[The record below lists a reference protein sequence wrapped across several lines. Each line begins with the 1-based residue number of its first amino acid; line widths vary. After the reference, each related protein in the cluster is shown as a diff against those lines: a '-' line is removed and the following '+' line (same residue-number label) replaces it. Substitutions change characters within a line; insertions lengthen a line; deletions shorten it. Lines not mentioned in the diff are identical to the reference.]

1 MSASYPLVAGISQ
14 PLEYKRGIVFLA
26 NFVKAAVNLLN
37 SHSGIIPTMYP
48 IVALDIE
55 TTGLDPR
62 RDAIIEIG
70 AVCFDGK
77 EITSTWQS
85 LINPQRPIP
94 AVITQ
99 LTNITNDMVIN
110 APPIKAVI
118 QDFADFVG
126 DKPVIGHNV
135 SFDLSFLKIHQNF
148 DLNPV
153 NDTFEIAAVLLPTA
167 PRYSLGALVDRFGTS
182 NPNPHRAKY
191 DAEAT
196 MAVFRKLHELA
207 GELPLHLLAEIVQAS
222 HNLSWDGRL
231 FFSEVLKER
240 SRGPIPARQAA
251 QNKYGVLFEAPSE
264 LLAQPIKPNP
274 ELLPLDIKETAAILS
289 PGGPFSIYLENFEYR
304 NEQVEMLQAVASALS
319 NSQHL
324 MVEAGTG
331 IGKSYAYLVP
341 AALWSTR
348 NNLRVVISTN
358 TLNLQDQLINKDIPD
373 VKRAL
378 GLDLRAS
385 VLKGRVNYL
394 CPRRLEAMRHRKP
407 RDANE
412 LRLLAKVLIWLEQGG
427 SGELAEVN
435 LTGPAEKEVWIRL
448 SAQDEVCSA
457 EVCLNRMGGICP
469 YFKARQAALGAHI
482 IVVNHALLLSDV
494 VTNNRVLPEY
504 KYLIVDEG
512 HHIEDASTGAL
523 SYRVTRVEVE
533 RVLDELGGTASGI
546 LGRVSSI
553 LQRLIKPSE
562 YASVSVTIEKATD
575 LAYRTENDIRKFFT
589 AIDEFMVQERNGG
602 EVGDYGQ
609 QVRVTSATHHQPQW
623 DNLEITW
630 DDASQPTDSLMRL
643 LDDLL
648 HDMGDEALTGKDEME
663 DIFGDLTSAVRRLKE
678 IHDHISAMVFEL
690 DANTICWIE
699 QDSKYNSLSLNFA
712 PLHIGPLMESALWHT
727 KDCVIITSATLTA
740 NNNFDYIRSRLNA
753 DEADELIL
761 GSPFDFE
768 NSALLFLPTDMP
780 EPIDFKNYQ
789 RFVER
794 AVLQTARATGGRM
807 LVLFTSYRQLLE
819 TSRVITPLLAKEKI
833 QVFEQGTGASP
844 SSLLDSFKGTKR
856 AVLLGTKSF
865 WEGVDV
871 PGEALSVLMIAKL
884 PFDVPNDPII
894 QSRSETFENP
904 FSEYTLPEA
913 ILRFRQGFGRLIRT
927 QSDRGVVGVLDRRV
941 RSKQYGQLFLQS
953 LPNCHLVEST
963 IEDLPEAATRWLNI

>member
-1 MSASYPLVAGISQ
+1 
-14 PLEYKRGIVFLA
+14 
-26 NFVKAAVNLLN
+26 
-37 SHSGIIPTMYP
+37 MYP
-48 IVALDIE
+48 IVSLDIE

-77 EITSTWQS
+77 EITGRWQS
-85 LINPQRPIP
+85 LINPQRPVP

-99 LTNITNDMVIN
+99 LTGISTDMVVN
-110 APPIKAVI
+110 APPIKAII

-126 DKPVIGHNV
+126 DLPIIGHNI
-135 SFDLSFLKIHQNF
+135 SFDLSFLKIHHDF
-148 DLNPV
+148 SFNPV
-153 NDTFEIAAVLLPTA
+153 NDTFEIAAVLLPSA
-167 PRYSLGALVDRFGTS
+167 PRYSLSALVDYFGAT
-182 NPNPHRAKY
+182 NQNPHRGQD

-196 MAVFRKLHELA
+196 MQVFSKLHNLA
-207 GELPLHLLAEIVQAS
+207 NKLPINILAEIVQAS
-222 HNLSWDGRL
+222 RNLSWDGSW
-231 FFSEVLKER
+231 FFSEVLKEH
-240 SRGPIPARQAA
+240 SKAPITARQIK
-251 QNKYGVLFEAPSE
+251 QKEHGVLFDTPSE
-264 LLAQPIKPNP
+264 LLSQPLKAN
-274 ELLPLDIKETAAILS
+274 EQLVPLDIEEVTAILS
-289 PGGPFSIYLENFEYR
+289 PGGPFSKYLENFESR
-304 NEQVEMLQAVASALS
+304 NEQIEMLQVVAGALT

-324 MVEAGTG
+324 LVEAGTG

-341 AALWSTR
+341 AALWATQ
-348 NNLRVVISTN
+348 NNTRVVVSTN

-373 VKRAL
+373 VRKAL
-378 GLDLRAS
+378 GLDLKAS
-385 VLKGRVNYL
+385 VLKGRLNYL
-394 CPRRLEAMRHRKP
+394 CPRRLEALRHRKP

-412 LRLLAKVLIWLEQGG
+412 MRLMAKVLVWLEKGG
-427 SGELAEVN
+427 SGELAEIN
-435 LTGPAEKEVWIRL
+435 LTGPAEREVWSHI
-448 SAQDEVCSA
+448 SAQDEMCSA

-469 YFKARQAALGAHI
+469 YFKAHQAALGSHI
-482 IVVNHALLLSDV
+482 LVVNHALLLSDV

-533 RVLDELGGTASGI
+533 RLFSELGGSSSGI
-546 LGRVSSI
+546 LGRVATT
-553 LQRLIKPSE
+553 LQRLLQPSDF
-562 YASVSVTIEKATD
+562 ASANSAIEKATD
-575 LAYRTENDIRKFFT
+575 LAYRAENDFRKFYT
-589 AIDEFMVQERNGG
+589 VIDEFMVQERSGA

-609 QVRVTSATHHQPQW
+609 QVRVVPSTQHQPQW
-623 DNLEITW
+623 DDVEIAW
-630 DDASQPTDSLMRL
+630 DEASKPIESLLRL
-643 LDDLL
+643 LDNLL
-648 HDMGDEALTGKDEME
+648 RDMGDEAIAGKEEME
-663 DIFGDLTSAVRRLKE
+663 DVMGDLSSVEHRLKE
-678 IHDHISAMVFEL
+678 IHEHISAMVFEM
-690 DANTICWIE
+690 DPNTIYWID
-699 QDSKYNSLSLNFA
+699 QDARYNSLSLNFA

-727 KDCVIITSATLTA
+727 KECVIVTSATLTA

-761 GSPFDFE
+761 GSPFDYE

-780 EPIDFKNYQ
+780 EPIDFRNYQ

-794 AVLQTARATGGRM
+794 AVLQTAKATGGRM

-819 TSRVITPLLAKEKI
+819 TSRLISPLLAKEKI

-844 SSLLDSFKGTKR
+844 SSLLDSFKTTDR
-856 AVLLGTKSF
+856 AVLLGTRSF

-871 PGEALSVLMIAKL
+871 PGEALSVLMLVKL

-927 QSDRGVVGVLDRRV
+927 QSDRGVVAVLDRRV
-941 RSKQYGQLFLQS
+941 KSKQYGQFFLQS
-953 LPNCHLVEST
+953 IPNCHLVEST
-963 IEDLPEAATRWLNI
+963 IEDLPISATRWLNI

>member
-1 MSASYPLVAGISQ
+1 
-14 PLEYKRGIVFLA
+14 
-26 NFVKAAVNLLN
+26 
-37 SHSGIIPTMYP
+37 MYP

-70 AVCFDGK
+70 AVFFDGEK
-77 EITSTWQS
+77 ISKSWQS

-94 AVITQ
+94 PVITQ
-99 LTNITNDMVIN
+99 LTNITNEMVIN

-118 QDFADFVG
+118 QDFADFIG
-126 DKPVIGHNV
+126 DLPVIGHNV
-135 SFDLSFLKIHQNF
+135 SFDLSFLRLHQNL

-153 NDTFEIAAVLLPTA
+153 NDTFEIAAVLLPTT
-167 PRYSLGALVDRFGTS
+167 PRYSLSALIDRFGTS
-182 NPNPHRAKY
+182 NLNPHRAKD

-207 GELPLHLLAEIVQAS
+207 NDLPMHLLAEIVQAS
-222 HNLSWDGRL
+222 HNLSWDGRW

-240 SRGPIPARQAA
+240 SKGPVPAKQAA
-251 QNKYGVLFEAPSE
+251 HKDYGVLFKAPSE
-264 LLAQPIKPNP
+264 LLTQPLKPNP
-274 ELLPLDIKETAAILS
+274 EIIPLDLEETTAILS
-289 PGGPFSIYLENFEYR
+289 PGGPFSKYLENFESR
-304 NEQVEMLQAVASALS
+304 NEQVEMLQAVTGALS

-373 VKRAL
+373 VKNAL
-378 GLDLRAS
+378 GLDLNAS
-385 VLKGRVNYL
+385 VLKGRINYL

-407 RDANE
+407 RDASE
-412 LRLLAKVLIWLEQGG
+412 MRLMAKVLVWLDQGG

-435 LTGPAEKEVWIRL
+435 LTGPTEKEIWSRL
-448 SAQDEVCSA
+448 SAEDELCSS

-469 YFKARQAALGAHI
+469 YFKARQAALSAHI
-482 IVVNHALLLSDV
+482 LVVNHALLLSDV

-523 SYRVTRVEVE
+523 SYRVTRIEVE
-533 RVLDELGGTASGI
+533 RLFNELGGTASGI
-546 LGRVSSI
+546 LGRISST
-553 LQRLIKPSE
+553 LQRLLKPSE
-562 YASVSVTIEKATD
+562 FASVQAAIEKATD
-575 LAYRTENDIRKFFT
+575 LAYRVENDSRKFFS
-589 AIDEFMVQERNGG
+589 AIEEFMVRERDGG

-609 QVRVTSATHHQPQW
+609 QVRVIPATQHQPQW
-623 DNLEITW
+623 DDIQISW
-630 DDASQPTDSLMRL
+630 DDASQPMESLMRL
-643 LDDLL
+643 LDSLL
-648 HDMGDEALTGKDEME
+648 NDMSDESLAGKDEME
-663 DIFGDLTSAVRRLKE
+663 DVTGDLSSVLRRLKE
-678 IHDHISAMVFEL
+678 IHGHISTMVFEL

-699 QDSKYNSLSLNFA
+699 QDAKYSSLSLNFA

-727 KDCVIITSATLTA
+727 KDCVIVTSATLTA
-740 NNNFDYIRSRLNA
+740 NNNFDYLRSRLNA

-761 GSPFDFE
+761 GSPFDYE
-768 NSALLFLPTDMP
+768 NSALLFLPMDMP

-789 RFVER
+789 RFIER
-794 AVLQTARATGGRM
+794 AVLQTAKTTGGRM

-819 TSRVITPLLAKEKI
+819 TSRVISPLLAKEKI

-844 SSLLDSFKGTKR
+844 SSLLDSFKSTDR
-856 AVLLGTKSF
+856 AVLLGTRSF

-871 PGEALSVLMIAKL
+871 PGEALSVLMIVKL

-927 QSDRGVVGVLDRRV
+927 QSDRGVVAVLDRRV

-953 LPNCHLVEST
+953 LPNCHLVESS
-963 IEDLPEAATRWLNI
+963 IEDLPEEARRWLNL

>member
-1 MSASYPLVAGISQ
+1 
-14 PLEYKRGIVFLA
+14 
-26 NFVKAAVNLLN
+26 
-37 SHSGIIPTMYP
+37 MYP

-70 AVCFDGK
+70 AVCFDGEK
-77 EITSTWQS
+77 NSRTWQS

-94 AVITQ
+94 PVITQ
-99 LTNITNDMVIN
+99 LTNITNEMVIN

-126 DKPVIGHNV
+126 DLPVIGHNI
-135 SFDLSFLKIHQNF
+135 SFDLSFLKLHQNF
-148 DLNPV
+148 DLNPI
-153 NDTFEIAAVLLPTA
+153 NDTFEIAAVLLPTT
-167 PRYSLGALVDRFGTS
+167 PRYSLSALIERFGTT
-182 NPNPHRAKY
+182 NLNPHRAKD

-196 MAVFRKLHELA
+196 MAVFKKLHELA
-207 GELPLHLLAEIVQAS
+207 GDLPLHLLAEIVQAS
-222 HNLSWDGRL
+222 HNLTWDGRW
-231 FFSEVLKER
+231 FFGEVLKER
-240 SRGPIPARQAA
+240 SKGPIPAKQAP
-251 QNKYGVLFEAPSE
+251 QKDYGILFEAPSE
-264 LLAQPIKPNP
+264 LLAQPLKPNP
-274 ELLPLDIKETAAILS
+274 ELVPLDLDEATAILS
-289 PGGPFSIYLENFEYR
+289 PGGPFSKYLENFESR
-304 NEQVEMLQAVASALS
+304 NEQIEMLQAVSQALS

-373 VKRAL
+373 VKKAL

-385 VLKGRVNYL
+385 VLKGRINYL

-412 LRLLAKVLIWLEQGG
+412 LRLMAKVLVWLEQGG
-427 SGELAEVN
+427 SGELADVN
-435 LTGPAEKEVWIRL
+435 LTGPTEKEIWSRL
-448 SAQDEVCSA
+448 SAQDELCSS

-482 IVVNHALLLSDV
+482 LVVNHALLLSDV

-533 RVLDELGGTASGI
+533 RLFDELGGSASGI
-546 LGRVSSI
+546 LGRVSST
-553 LQRLIKPSE
+553 LQRLLKPSD
-562 YASVSVTIEKATD
+562 YASVNAAIEKATD
-575 LAYRTENDIRKFFT
+575 LAYRVENDFRKFFT
-589 AIDEFMVQERNGG
+589 AIEEFMVQERDGG
-602 EVGDYGQ
+602 EIGDYGQ
-609 QVRVTSATHHQPQW
+609 QVRVVPATQHQPQW
-623 DNLEITW
+623 DNIEICW
-630 DDASQPTDSLMRL
+630 DDASQPMESLMRL
-643 LDDLL
+643 LDSLL
-648 HDMGDEALTGKDEME
+648 SDMGDESLAGKDEME
-663 DIFGDLTSAVRRLKE
+663 DVTGDLSSAARRLKE
-678 IHDHISAMVFEL
+678 IHEHISSLVFEL

-699 QDSKYNSLSLNFA
+699 QDAKYNSLSLNFA

-727 KDCVIITSATLTA
+727 KDCVIVTSATLTA
-740 NNNFDYIRSRLNA
+740 NNNFDYLRARLNA

-761 GSPFDFE
+761 GSPFDYE
-768 NSALLFLPTDMP
+768 NSALLFLPMDMP

-794 AVLQTARATGGRM
+794 AILQTAKATGGRM

-819 TSRVITPLLAKEKI
+819 TSRVISPLLAKEKI

-844 SSLLDSFKGTKR
+844 SSLLDSFRGTER
-856 AVLLGTKSF
+856 AVLLGTRSF

-927 QSDRGVVGVLDRRV
+927 QSDRGVVAVLDRRV
-941 RSKQYGQLFLQS
+941 RSKQYGPLFLQS
-953 LPNCHLVEST
+953 LPNCHLVESS

>member
-1 MSASYPLVAGISQ
+1 
-14 PLEYKRGIVFLA
+14 
-26 NFVKAAVNLLN
+26 
-37 SHSGIIPTMYP
+37 MYP
-48 IVALDIE
+48 IIALDIE

-62 RDAIIEIG
+62 KDAIIEIG
-70 AVCFDGK
+70 AVCFDGEK
-77 EITSTWQS
+77 ITGTWQS
-85 LINPQRPIP
+85 LINPQRAIP
-94 AVITQ
+94 PLITQ
-99 LTNITNDMVIN
+99 LTNITNEMVIN
-110 APPIKAVI
+110 APPIKAVV
-118 QDFADFVG
+118 QDFTDFVG
-126 DKPVIGHNV
+126 NLPVIGHNV
-135 SFDLSFLKIHQNF
+135 SFDLSFLKINQNF

-167 PRYSLGALVDRFGTS
+167 PRYSLSALIDLFGLS
-182 NPNPHRAKY
+182 NLNPHRAKD

-196 MAVFRKLHELA
+196 LAVFRKLHELA

-222 HNLSWDGRL
+222 YNLSWDGRW

-240 SRGPIPARQAA
+240 SRGPVPAKQTT
-251 QNKYGVLFEAPSE
+251 QKDYGVLFEEPSE
-264 LLAQPIKPNP
+264 LLSQPLKPNL
-274 ELLPLDIKETAAILS
+274 ELVPLEIEETTAILS
-289 PGGPFSIYLENFEYR
+289 PGGPFSKYLENFESR
-304 NEQVEMLQAVASALS
+304 NEQVEMLQAITGALS

-373 VKRAL
+373 VKKAL

-385 VLKGRVNYL
+385 VLKGRINYL

-407 RDANE
+407 RDGNE
-412 LRLLAKVLIWLEQGG
+412 LRLMAKVLVWLEQGG

-435 LTGPAEKEVWIRL
+435 LTGPTEKEIWSRL
-448 SAQDEVCSA
+448 SAQDELCSA
-457 EVCLNRMGGICP
+457 EICLNRMGGICP

-482 IVVNHALLLSDV
+482 LVVNHALLLSDV

-533 RVLDELGGTASGI
+533 RLFDELGGTASGI
-546 LGRVSSI
+546 LGRVSTT
-553 LQRLIKPSE
+553 LQRLLKPSD
-562 YASVSVTIEKATD
+562 YASVNAAIEKATD
-575 LAYRTENDIRKFFT
+575 LAYRVENDFRKFFT
-589 AIDEFMVQERNGG
+589 AIDEFMVQERDGG

-609 QVRVTSATHHQPQW
+609 QVRVVASTQLQPQW
-623 DNLEITW
+623 DNIQIVW
-630 DDASQPTDSLMRL
+630 DDASQPIGSLMRL
-643 LDDLL
+643 LDGLL
-648 HDMGDEALTGKDEME
+648 SDMGDETLAGKDEME
-663 DIFGDLTSAVRRLKE
+663 DVTGDLSSAVRRLKE

-690 DANTICWIE
+690 DVNIICWIE
-699 QDSKYNSLSLNFA
+699 QDAKYNSLSLNFA

-727 KDCVIITSATLTA
+727 KECVIVTSATLTA
-740 NNNFDYIRSRLNA
+740 NNNFDYLRSRLNA

-761 GSPFDFE
+761 GSPFDYE
-768 NSALLFLPTDMP
+768 NSALLFLPMDMP

-794 AVLQTARATGGRM
+794 AVLQTAKATGGRM

-819 TSRVITPLLAKEKI
+819 TSRVISPLLAKENI
-833 QVFEQGTGASP
+833 QVFEQGTGASA
-844 SSLLDSFKGTKR
+844 SSLLDSFRSTDR
-856 AVLLGTKSF
+856 AVLLGTRSF

-927 QSDRGVVGVLDRRV
+927 QSDRGVVAVLDRRV

-963 IEDLPEAATRWLNI
+963 IEDLPEAAMRWLNI

>member
-1 MSASYPLVAGISQ
+1 
-14 PLEYKRGIVFLA
+14 
-26 NFVKAAVNLLN
+26 
-37 SHSGIIPTMYP
+37 MYP

-62 RDAIIEIG
+62 KDAIIEIG
-70 AVCFDGK
+70 AVCFNGEK
-77 EITSTWQS
+77 ITDTWQT

-94 AVITQ
+94 PVITQ
-99 LTNITNDMVIN
+99 LTNITNEMVIN

-118 QDFADFVG
+118 QDFANFVG
-126 DKPVIGHNV
+126 NLPVIGHNV

-167 PRYSLGALVDRFGTS
+167 PRYSLSALIDSFGKS
-182 NPNPHRAKY
+182 NLNPHRAKE

-196 MAVFRKLHELA
+196 LAVFRKLHELA
-207 GELPLHLLAEIVQAS
+207 SELPLHLLAEIVQAS
-222 HNLSWDGRL
+222 HNLIWDGRW

-240 SRGPIPARQAA
+240 SKGPISARQTSR
-251 QNKYGVLFEAPSE
+251 KEYGVLFEAPSE
-264 LLAQPIKPNP
+264 LLAQPLKPNP
-274 ELLPLDIKETAAILS
+274 EIIPLDIEETTAILS
-289 PGGPFSIYLENFEYR
+289 PGGPFSKYLENFESR
-304 NEQVEMLQAVASALS
+304 HEQVEMLQAVTQALS

-373 VKRAL
+373 VKKAL

-412 LRLLAKVLIWLEQGG
+412 LRLMAKVLVWLEQGG

-435 LTGPAEKEVWIRL
+435 LTGPTEKEIWSRL
-448 SAQDEVCSA
+448 SAQDELCSA

-469 YFKARQAALGAHI
+469 YFKARQAALVAHI
-482 IVVNHALLLSDV
+482 LVVNHALLLSDV

-533 RVLDELGGTASGI
+533 RLFDELGGAASGI
-546 LGRVSSI
+546 LGRVSST
-553 LQRLIKPSE
+553 LQRLLKPSD
-562 YASVSVTIEKATD
+562 YASANSAIEKATD
-575 LAYRTENDIRKFFT
+575 LAYRLENDIRKFFT
-589 AIDEFMVQERNGG
+589 TIDEFMVQERDGG
-602 EVGDYGQ
+602 EIGDYGQ
-609 QVRVTSATHHQPQW
+609 QVRIVPATQHQPQW
-623 DNLEITW
+623 DNIQISW
-630 DDASQPTDSLMRL
+630 DDASQPMESLMRVLDSL
-643 LDDLL
+643 LS
-648 HDMGDEALTGKDEME
+648 DMGDESLAGKDEME
-663 DIFGDLTSAVRRLKE
+663 DITGDLSSAVRRLKE
-678 IHDHISAMVFEL
+678 IHEHISGMVFEL
-690 DANTICWIE
+690 DVNTICWIE
-699 QDSKYNSLSLNFA
+699 QDVKYNSLSLNFA

-727 KDCVIITSATLTA
+727 KDCVIVTSATLTA
-740 NNNFDYIRSRLNA
+740 NNNFDYLRSRLNA

-761 GSPFDFE
+761 GSPFDYE
-768 NSALLFLPTDMP
+768 NSALLFLPMDMP

-794 AVLQTARATGGRM
+794 AVLQTAKATGGRM

-819 TSRVITPLLAKEKI
+819 TSRVISPLLAKEKI

-844 SSLLDSFKGTKR
+844 SSLLDSFRRTER
-856 AVLLGTKSF
+856 AVLLGTRSF

-927 QSDRGVVGVLDRRV
+927 QSDRGVVAVLDRRL

>member
-1 MSASYPLVAGISQ
+1 
-14 PLEYKRGIVFLA
+14 
-26 NFVKAAVNLLN
+26 
-37 SHSGIIPTMYP
+37 MYP
-48 IVALDIE
+48 IVSLDIE

-70 AVCFDGK
+70 AVSFDGEK
-77 EITSTWQS
+77 ITGTWQS

-94 AVITQ
+94 TVITQ
-99 LTNITNDMVIN
+99 LTSITNEMVIN

-126 DKPVIGHNV
+126 DLPVVGHNI
-135 SFDLSFLKIHQNF
+135 SFDLSFLKVHQNF

-167 PRYSLGALVDRFGTS
+167 PRYSLSALVNRFGVS
-182 NPNPHRAKY
+182 NLNPHRAKD

-196 MAVFRKLHELA
+196 MAVFRKLHDLV

-222 HNLSWDGRL
+222 LNLSWDGRW
-231 FFSEVLKER
+231 FFSEVLKGR
-240 SRGPIPARQAA
+240 TKGPIPARQTT
-251 QNKYGVLFEAPSE
+251 QKEYGVLFEAPSE
-264 LLAQPIKPNP
+264 LLAQPLKPNP
-274 ELLPLDIKETAAILS
+274 ELLPLDIEETTAILS
-289 PGGPFSIYLENFEYR
+289 PGGPFSTYLENFESR
-304 NEQVEMLQAVASALS
+304 NEQVEMLQAVAGALS

-348 NNLRVVISTN
+348 NNTRVVISTN
-358 TLNLQDQLINKDIPD
+358 TLNLQDQLIKKDIPD

-378 GLDLRAS
+378 GLNLRAS
-385 VLKGRVNYL
+385 VLKGRINYL
-394 CPRRLEAMRHRKP
+394 CPRRLEALRHRKP

-412 LRLLAKVLIWLEQGG
+412 LRLMAKVLVWLEQGG

-435 LTGPAEKEVWIRL
+435 LTGPAEKEVWSRL
-448 SAQDEVCSA
+448 SAQDELCSA
-457 EVCLNRMGGICP
+457 EVCLNRMGGVCP

-482 IVVNHALLLSDV
+482 VVVNHALLLSDV
-494 VTNNRVLPEY
+494 VANHRVLPEY

-533 RVLDELGGTASGI
+533 RLFDELGGSASGI

-553 LQRLIKPSE
+553 LQRLLKPSD
-562 YASVSVTIEKATD
+562 YASVTTAIEKATD
-575 LAYRTENDIRKFFT
+575 LAYRAENDTRKFFT
-589 AIDEFMVQERNGG
+589 AIDEFMVQERDGG

-609 QVRVTSATHHQPQW
+609 QVRVVPATSHQPKW
-623 DNLEITW
+623 DDIEITW
-630 DDASQPTDSLMRL
+630 DDASQPMESLMRL
-643 LDDLL
+643 LDNLL
-648 HDMGDEALTGKDEME
+648 RDMGDEPLAGKDEME
-663 DIFGDLTSAVRRLKE
+663 DVTGDLTSTVHRLKE
-678 IHDHISAMVFEL
+678 IHEHISALVFEL
-690 DANTICWIE
+690 DANTIYWIE
-699 QDSKYNSLSLNFA
+699 QDAKYNSLSLNFA

-740 NNNFDYIRSRLNA
+740 NNNFEYIRSRLNA

-761 GSPFDFE
+761 GSPFDYE

-780 EPIDFKNYQ
+780 EPIDYKNYQ
-789 RFVER
+789 RYVER
-794 AVLQTARATGGRM
+794 AVLQTAKATGGRM

-819 TSRVITPLLAKEKI
+819 TSRVISPLLAKEKV

-844 SSLLDSFKGTKR
+844 TSLLDSFRETER
-856 AVLLGTKSF
+856 AVLLGTRSF

-871 PGEALSVLMIAKL
+871 PGEALSVLMIVKL

-894 QSRSETFENP
+894 QSRSETFENA

-927 QSDRGVVGVLDRRV
+927 QSDRGVVAVLDRRV

-953 LPNCHLVEST
+953 VPNCHLVEST
-963 IEDLPEAATRWLNI
+963 IEDLPEAAKRWLTLKNKNLFKENT

>member
-1 MSASYPLVAGISQ
+1 
-14 PLEYKRGIVFLA
+14 
-26 NFVKAAVNLLN
+26 
-37 SHSGIIPTMYP
+37 MYP
-48 IVALDIE
+48 IIALDIE

-62 RDAIIEIG
+62 KDAIIEIG
-70 AVCFDGK
+70 AVCFDGEK
-77 EITSTWQS
+77 ISKTWQS

-94 AVITQ
+94 PVITQ
-99 LTNITNDMVIN
+99 LTNITNEMVIN

-118 QDFADFVG
+118 QDFSDFVG
-126 DKPVIGHNV
+126 SLPVVGHNV

-148 DLNPV
+148 DLNPI

-167 PRYSLGALVDRFGTS
+167 SRYSLGALIEQFELS
-182 NPNPHRAKY
+182 NLNPHRAQD

-222 HNLSWDGRL
+222 HNLSWDGRW

-240 SRGPIPARQAA
+240 SKGPVPAKQAA
-251 QNKYGVLFEAPSE
+251 QKEYGVLFEAPSE
-264 LLAQPIKPNP
+264 LLTQPLKPNP
-274 ELLPLDIKETAAILS
+274 EIVALDIEETSATLS
-289 PGGPFSIYLENFEYR
+289 PGGPFSKYLENFESR
-304 NEQVEMLQAVASALS
+304 NEQVEMLQAVTAALS

-373 VKRAL
+373 VRKAL

-385 VLKGRVNYL
+385 VLKGRINYL

-407 RDANE
+407 RDASE
-412 LRLLAKVLIWLEQGG
+412 LRLMAKVLVWLEQGG

-435 LTGPAEKEVWIRL
+435 LTGPTEKEIWSRL
-448 SAQDEVCSA
+448 SAQDELCSA
-457 EVCLNRMGGICP
+457 EICLNKMGGICP
-469 YFKARQAALGAHI
+469 YFKARQAALVSHI
-482 IVVNHALLLSDV
+482 LVVNHALLLSDV

-523 SYRVTRVEVE
+523 SFRVTRVEAE
-533 RVLDELGGTASGI
+533 RLFDELGGSASGI
-546 LGRVSSI
+546 LGRVSTT
-553 LQRLIKPSE
+553 LQRLLKPSD
-562 YASVSVTIEKATD
+562 YASANLAIEKATD
-575 LAYRTENDIRKFFT
+575 LAYRVENDFRKFFT
-589 AIDEFMVQERNGG
+589 AIDEFMLQERDGR
-602 EVGDYGQ
+602 EVGDYGH
-609 QVRVTSATHHQPQW
+609 QVRVVPATQLQPQW
-623 DNLEITW
+623 DDIQISW
-630 DDASQPTDSLMRL
+630 DEASKPMESLMRL
-643 LDDLL
+643 LDGLIS
-648 HDMGDEALTGKDEME
+648 DMGDEMLADKDEME
-663 DIFGDLTSAVRRLKE
+663 DITGDLSSAVRRLKE
-678 IHDHISAMVFEL
+678 IHEHISAMVFEL

-699 QDSKYNSLSLNFA
+699 QDAKYNSLSLNFA
-712 PLHIGPLMESALWHT
+712 PLNIGPLMESALWHT
-727 KDCVIITSATLTA
+727 KECVIVTSATLTA
-740 NNNFDYIRSRLNA
+740 NNNFDYLRSRLNA

-761 GSPFDFE
+761 GSPFDYE
-768 NSALLFLPTDMP
+768 NSALLFLPMDMP

-794 AVLQTARATGGRM
+794 AILQTAKATGGRM

-819 TSRVITPLLAKEKI
+819 TSRVISPLLAKEKI

-844 SSLLDSFKGTKR
+844 TSLLDSFRGTER
-856 AVLLGTKSF
+856 AVLLGTRSF

-904 FSEYTLPEA
+904 FSEYSLPEA

-927 QSDRGVVGVLDRRV
+927 QSDRGVVAVLDRRV
-941 RSKQYGQLFLQS
+941 RSKQYGQQFLQS
-953 LPNCHLVEST
+953 LPICHLIESS
-963 IEDLPEAATRWLNI
+963 IEDLPDAASRWLNM